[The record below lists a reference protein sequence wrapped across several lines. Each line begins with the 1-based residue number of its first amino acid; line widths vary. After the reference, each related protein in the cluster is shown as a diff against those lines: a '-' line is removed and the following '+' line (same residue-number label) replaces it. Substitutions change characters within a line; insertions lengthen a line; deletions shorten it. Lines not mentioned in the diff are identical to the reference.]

1 MGAYLVLAPNRG
13 RQETAKPRSSQGQWR
28 QLGHEKLSV
37 EHTWRLHSPLLGLT
51 DVAEKDCVRSDA
63 HLECRTLLTSPKRT

>member
-1 MGAYLVLAPNRG
+1 MAAAWSREAFRRAYL
-13 RQETAKPRSSQGQWR
+13 ETTLPM
-28 QLGHEKLSV
+28 
-37 EHTWRLHSPLLGLT
+37 LGLT